1 MDEAVWATS
10 FRKSDVPFMSPTQF
24 RFMMEP
30 AYTLSEK
37 QLRDFL
43 AQLVEEGK
51 LDFDGSCCLA
61 VLDPGNFRN
70 AQGQEHS
77 QMRSV

>member
-1 MDEAVWATS
+1 
-10 FRKSDVPFMSPTQF
+10 MSPTQF

-51 LDFDGSCCLA
+51 LDFDGSCCL
-61 VLDPGNFRN
+61 VNFRN
-70 AQGQEHS
+70 APKA
-77 QMRSV
+77 RPA

>member
-1 MDEAVWATS
+1 
-10 FRKSDVPFMSPTQF
+10 
-24 RFMMEP
+24 MEP

-51 LDFDGSCCLA
+51 LDFDGSCCL
-61 VLDPGNFRN
+61 VNFRN
-70 AQGQEHS
+70 APRLGRPS
-77 QMRSV
+77 STFTDAKA

>member
-1 MDEAVWATS
+1 
-10 FRKSDVPFMSPTQF
+10 
-24 RFMMEP
+24 MMEP

-51 LDFDGSCCLA
+51 LDFDGNCSLEDLPLEHPPVTPQSSV
-61 VLDPGNFRN
+61 VLTDGKRTVLRRLLFLR
-70 AQGQEHS
+70 AKEH
-77 QMRSV
+77 RF

>member
-1 MDEAVWATS
+1 
-10 FRKSDVPFMSPTQF
+10 
-24 RFMMEP
+24 MMEP

-51 LDFDGSCCLA
+51 LDFDGSGCLGSSFA
-61 VLDPGNFRN
+61 MDGWVSTGFYRFLTQNIDVEMF
-70 AQGQEHS
+70 
-77 QMRSV
+77 